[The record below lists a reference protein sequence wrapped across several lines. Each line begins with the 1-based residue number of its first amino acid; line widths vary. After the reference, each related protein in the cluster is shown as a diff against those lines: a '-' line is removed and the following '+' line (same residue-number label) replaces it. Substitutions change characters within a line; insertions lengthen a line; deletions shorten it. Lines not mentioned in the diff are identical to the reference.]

1 MAKEH
6 VVYWNQVPAKT
17 MGKARTMFFLAF
29 ETAPGEVGW
38 LESSWCTDNF
48 PSGIDSTVYR
58 FDVAL
63 MSLEGCQELSV

>member
-6 VVYWNQVPAKT
+6 VVCWNQVPAKT
-17 MGKARTMFFLAF
+17 MGKARMFFKAF
-29 ETAPGEVGW
+29 ETAPREVGW

-48 PSGIDSTVYR
+48 PSGIDSTVCR